1 MKKEL
6 LMTLIKY
13 FQLTK
18 TKSKMI
24 INTELPKDLNERNLK
39 EQEQILTKIYQ
50 NIGLAEKIVFD
61 KLAVVRGKIGAGGK

>member
-18 TKSKMI
+18 TKSKMK

-61 KLAVVRGKIGAGGK
+61 KLAVVRGKLSTKK

>member
-1 MKKEL
+1 
-6 LMTLIKY
+6 
-13 FQLTK
+13 
-18 TKSKMI
+18 MI

-61 KLAVVRGKIGAGGK
+61 KLAVVRGKLSTKK

>member
-1 MKKEL
+1 
-6 LMTLIKY
+6 
-13 FQLTK
+13 
-18 TKSKMI
+18 MI

-50 NIGLAEKIVFD
+50 NIGLAEKIIFD